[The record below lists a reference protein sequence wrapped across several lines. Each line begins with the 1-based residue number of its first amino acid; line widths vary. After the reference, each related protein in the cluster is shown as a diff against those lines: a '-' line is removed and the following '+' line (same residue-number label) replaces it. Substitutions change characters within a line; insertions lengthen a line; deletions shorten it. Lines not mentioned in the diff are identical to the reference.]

1 VIDWMDHPHRRFNPL
16 NGRWVLVSARR
27 SERPWQGQIESA
39 SVDQRAS
46 YDPACYLCPGNARAG
61 GVRNPGYGSTFVFD
75 NDFPA
80 LRQDTPAGVFNPD
93 LFNQSSA
100 DNHKSSGDHG
110 LLRAESETGVCR
122 VVCFSPRHDLT
133 LARMDVPSIASVVD
147 TWCDQYRALGE
158 LPAIG
163 HVQIFENRGEMM
175 GASNSHPHCQ
185 IWATSTVPDEVAIE
199 TANQLAYQHEHGS
212 CLLCDYLSLEK
223 SPGTLEKNSGR
234 LVCENEAFAALV
246 PFWAVW
252 PFEVIAIAK
261 RHVTGLDQF
270 DARERLALAEIL
282 SQITIRYDNLFETP
296 FPYSMGLH
304 QRPTDSSAHPQWH
317 FHAHFYPPLL
327 RSATVRKFM
336 VGFELLAIPQ
346 RDLTA
351 EQAAARLRA
360 LPAVHYLQAR

>member
-1 VIDWMDHPHRRFNPL
+1 
-16 NGRWVLVSARR
+16 VLVSPQRA
-27 SERPWQGQIESA
+27 SRPWQGQIESA
-39 SVDQRAS
+39 PVDRPQS

-61 GVRNPGYGSTFVFD
+61 GARNPQYLSTFVFD

-93 LFNQSSA
+93 VFNRKSGG
-100 DNHKSSGDHG
+100 DHKSSDDDDKSTQG
-110 LLRAESETGVCR
+110 LIRAETETGVCR

-133 LARMDVPSIASVVD
+133 LARMDVPSIAAVVD

-158 LPAIG
+158 LPSIG

-175 GASNSHPHCQ
+175 GASNPHPHCQ
-185 IWATSTVPDEVAIE
+185 IWATASVPDEVAIE

-223 SPGTLEKNSGR
+223 SPGTLEKHSGLEKNSDR
-234 LVCENEAFAALV
+234 LVCENEAFSAVV

-261 RHVTGLDQF
+261 RHVTALDQF
-270 DARERLALAEIL
+270 NARERLALADIL

-304 QRPTDSSAHPQWH
+304 QRPTDNRTGSNTHPEWH
-317 FHAHFYPPLL
+317 FHVHFYPPLL

-336 VGFELLAIPQ
+336 VGFELLASPQ

-360 LPAVHYLQAR
+360 LPAIHYSRRR

>member
-1 VIDWMDHPHRRFNPL
+1 MDWMDHPHRRFNPL
-16 NGRWVLVSARR
+16 SGRWVLVSARR
-27 SERPWQGQIESA
+27 SDRPWQGQIENA
-39 SVDQRAS
+39 SVDQRAT

-61 GVRNPGYGSTFVFD
+61 GARNPEYGSTFVFD

-80 LRQDTPAGVFNPD
+80 LRQDAPAGVLN
-93 LFNQSSA
+93 SA
-100 DNHKSSGDHG
+100 DVLNQRSAGGHKSSDDHERSTQG
-110 LLRAESETGVCR
+110 LIRAEPETGVCR
-122 VVCFSPRHDLT
+122 VVCFSPRHDLA
-133 LARMDVPSIASVVD
+133 LARMDVPSIAAVVD
-147 TWCDQYRALGE
+147 TWCDQYRALAE
-158 LPAIG
+158 LPSIS
-163 HVQIFENRGEMM
+163 HIQIFENRGEMM
-175 GASNSHPHCQ
+175 GASNPHPHCQ

-199 TANQLAYQHEHGS
+199 TAHQLAYRHEHGS
-212 CLLCDYLSLEK
+212 CLLCNYLSI
-223 SPGTLEKNSGR
+223 EKNSER

-261 RHVTGLDQF
+261 RHVTGLDEF
-270 DARERLALAEIL
+270 GARERLALAEIL

-304 QRPTDSSAHPQWH
+304 QRPTDSSAHPEWH
-317 FHAHFYPPLL
+317 FHVHFYPPLL

-351 EQAAARLRA
+351 EQAAARLRSV
-360 LPAVHYLQAR
+360 PAVHYSLRR